1 VARLLAFAMT
11 QPESVA
17 RDSRRLWLGYG
28 AMCVGMFM
36 AILDIQVVASS
47 LTNIAAALDTA
58 SRLIDTA
65 ALFQA
70 MGTAPPPATWR

>member
-1 VARLLAFAMT
+1 
-11 QPESVA
+11 
-17 RDSRRLWLGYG
+17 
-28 AMCVGMFM
+28 MCVGMFM

-70 MGTAPPPATWR
+70 MGTAPPPATRR

>member
-1 VARLLAFAMT
+1 MT

-47 LTNIAAALDTA
+47 HV
-58 SRLIDTA
+58 
-65 ALFQA
+65 
-70 MGTAPPPATWR
+70 

>member
-1 VARLLAFAMT
+1 MT

-47 LTNIAAALDTA
+47 LTDIAAALGRRPL
-58 SRLIDTA
+58 SLPRPVRRSCCVFSSLICSTNPEY
-65 ALFQA
+65 LN
-70 MGTAPPPATWR
+70 

>member
-1 VARLLAFAMT
+1 MT

-28 AMCVGMFM
+28 AMCVGIFM

-47 LTNIAAALDTA
+47 HV
-58 SRLIDTA
+58 
-65 ALFQA
+65 
-70 MGTAPPPATWR
+70 